1 MEKTLKILVIAAAV
15 IKTVIEI
22 IENTKT
28 EA

>member
-1 MEKTLKILVIAAAV
+1 MEKTLKILVIVAAV